1 MKRLIFPLIASAL
14 VLYLHVI
21 GLEYFLYFHYWW
33 YDILLHFL
41 GGVALG
47 FFVLIFTKSWKKT
60 IIGMLI
66 LAAGWEVFEYFL
78 NIAVGLGENYPLDT
92 VVDFIMDT
100 LGAFVAIFISK
111 K

>member
-1 MKRLIFPLIASAL
+1 MKKYILALVVSAL
-14 VLYLHVI
+14 VLVLHVL
-21 GLEYFLYFHYWW
+21 GMENALYFYYPW

-41 GGVALG
+41 GGAALAL
-47 FFVLIFTKSWKKT
+47 FILIFTKSWKKT

-78 NIAVGLGENYPLDT
+78 HIAVEAKDNYFIDT
-92 VVDFIMDT
+92 VIDFIMDT
-100 LGAFVAIFISK
+100 LGALAAIFISK